1 MTLLSIDIGIKNLAL
16 CILDTPTTKI
26 IYWDVLNICNMNT
39 QVTETKVC
47 CTYCKNNAKYTKLNN
62 NYCIKHSKKQTEYF
76 IPTGDLLQ
84 KKLNKNTID
93 QLKELIEKYKIE
105 VDINNNKKIT
115 KKKYLELINNRLLE
129 PITTTT
135 DSDNIE
141 NKKVSEYNLI
151 DICRIMTHKL
161 DIELDKYISNITD
174 IVIENQIS
182 PIANRM
188 KSIQSMVTQYFVI
201 KCNPNTNIMYVSAMN
216 KLKGIETNSYT
227 ERKKASIEKC
237 KDMLTKTTE
246 SNTEW
251 LEYFNKHKKK
261 DDLSD
266 CYIQGLWY
274 INKNV

>member
-1 MTLLSIDIGIKNLAL
+1 MTI
-16 CILDTPTTKI
+16 
-26 IYWDVLNICNMNT
+26 
-39 QVTETKVC
+39 
-47 CTYCKNNAKYTKLNN
+47 
-62 NYCIKHSKKQTEYF
+62 
-76 IPTGDLLQ
+76 
-84 KKLNKNTID
+84 
-93 QLKELIEKYKIE
+93 
-105 VDINNNKKIT
+105 
-115 KKKYLELINNRLLE
+115 
-129 PITTTT
+129 
-135 DSDNIE
+135 
-141 NKKVSEYNLI
+141 
-151 DICRIMTHKL
+151 KL